1 MYTVYLYSISSSPI
15 LLIFLAA
22 LCFLTHLLFVSS
34 FSPDFCV
41 LCCLFLCRSLV
52 VACMSTSM
60 CYDISYIHIYINRER
75 ESLAPLYTFH
85 NTDLHL
91 HPPFWRHVVY
101 DHEHPWRNYH
111 ERVFQWNMKPDLNIL
126 PASKQIHARNTLE
139 IWHLRGNL
147 DKTCP

>member
-41 LCCLFLCRSLV
+41 LCCLFLCHSLV

-60 CYDISYIHIYINRER
+60 CLWYIIYIHINIYIYRER
-75 ESLAPLYTFH
+75 ESSTTLHIAQYWSTPSFLEACCIWSRPSLAEQSWTSLSMK
-85 NTDLHL
+85 
-91 HPPFWRHVVY
+91 
-101 DHEHPWRNYH
+101 HEA
-111 ERVFQWNMKPDLNIL
+111 DLNIL
-126 PASKQIHARNTLE
+126 LASKQIHARNTLE
-139 IWHLRGNL
+139 IWHLWGIFG
-147 DKTCP
+147 